1 MVEIIWTEPA
11 LSDLNDIAEYI
22 ALENVVAAKQLVQT
36 VFEKVERLV
45 DFPESGRIPPELER
59 LNYREVVVNP
69 CRIFYKYDDE
79 KVRIL
84 FVMRSE
90 RDLRRL
96 MLTKQ

>member
-1 MVEIIWTEPA
+1 
-11 LSDLNDIAEYI
+11 
-22 ALENVVAAKQLVQT
+22 
-36 VFEKVERLV
+36 
-45 DFPESGRIPPELER
+45 SGRVPPELEH

-69 CRIFYKYDDE
+69 CRVFYKYDDA

-84 FVMRSE
+84 FVMRAE